1 MKGKTMS
8 DLDVTDGAPTA
19 QQARTS
25 ALEVV
30 LGRHVWRAPLV
41 IGSLFVALVV
51 TIYLGSVVN
60 PTGHLHGLPV
70 LLVDQDTGA
79 NAGSRHLDVG
89 ADVASALQRTPAI
102 SGRLALRRVSLGEAH
117 RLMDEGKAYATVVL
131 PATLSSSVLLAAGA
145 EGQNSAPAQATIALE
160 ENQRLGSL
168 GVNLA
173 AGVLTPA
180 LTKISE
186 QLGTEISPSA
196 SASTRKNPV
205 LTAHL
210 ADPVSLRTITYRP
223 LPDHSALGLSAFY
236 IALLSIL
243 AGFIAGT
250 LINNSIDSAL
260 GYAST
265 ELGPR
270 WTHKRPV
277 AISRRQT
284 FLAKWGTAVLVVPI
298 LTAIVMAIAVGALGM
313 YAPHVVLLWIMGML
327 AALMIA
333 TGTLALLAVFG
344 SIGQLL
350 AMLLLI
356 YLSLASSGGTVPPQ
370 ALPGV
375 FNLVGKV
382 EPLRQVLGGTRAIL
396 YFDAKGSAGLTHSLI
411 VIACELLF
419 WALVGLLVTGSYD
432 RRKLDRIS
440 PAALA
445 AVDRSIARGAT
456 EQAGADA
463 V

>member
-1 MKGKTMS
+1 MS
-8 DLDVTDGAPTA
+8 DFDVIDDSSATP
-19 QQARTS
+19 QADIS
-25 ALEVV
+25 ARGVV
-30 LGRHVWRAPLV
+30 FGLHAWRAPLL
-41 IGSLFVALVV
+41 IGSVFVTLVV

-79 NAGSRHLDVG
+79 NAGGRHLDVG
-89 ADVASALQRTPAI
+89 AEVTAALQRTPAV
-102 SGRLALRRVSLGEAH
+102 SGRLALRRAGLAEAH

-131 PATLSSSVLLAAGA
+131 PATLSGSVLLATGA
-145 EGQNSAPAQATIALE
+145 KGNGSAPAQATIAVE

-180 LTKISE
+180 LTKISQ
-186 QLGTEISPSA
+186 QLGGEIAPHA
-196 SASTRKNPV
+196 SAPTRANPV
-205 LTAHL
+205 LAANL
-210 ADPVSLRTITYRP
+210 ADPLVLHTVIYRP
-223 LPDHSALGLSAFY
+223 LPDHSAVGLSAFY

-250 LINNSIDSAL
+250 LINSSIDSLL

-265 ELGPR
+265 DIGPR
-270 WTHKRPV
+270 WKHKRPI
-277 AISRRQT
+277 AISRRKT
-284 FLAKWGTAVLVVPI
+284 FLAKWTTAALVVPV
-298 LTAIVMAIAVGALGM
+298 LTAIVMTIAIGALGM
-313 YAPHVVLLWIMGML
+313 YAPHAVLLWALGTL

-396 YFDAKGSAGLTHSLI
+396 YFDARGSAGLTHSVI
-411 VIACELLF
+411 VIVCELFF
-419 WALVGLLVTGSYD
+419 WALLGLLVTGWYD

-445 AVDRSIARGAT
+445 AVDRSIESTARP
-456 EQAGADA
+456 

>member
-1 MKGKTMS
+1 MS
-8 DLDVTDGAPTA
+8 EANETDVAPVA
-19 QQARTS
+19 SQASAS

-30 LGRHVWRAPLV
+30 LGRHAWRAPLL

-70 LLVDQDTGA
+70 ALVDEDTGA
-79 NAGSRHLDVG
+79 TAETGHVDVG
-89 ADVASALQRTPAI
+89 ADVVGALQSTPAV
-102 SGRLALRRVSLGEAH
+102 SNRLQLRSLSLAEAH

-131 PATLSSSVLLAAGA
+131 PATLSRSVLLAAGA
-145 EGQNSAPAQATIALE
+145 KGDNATPAQATIALE

-186 QLGTEISPSA
+186 QLGAKISPGA
-196 SASTRKNPV
+196 SPATRQNQV
-205 LTAHL
+205 LAAHL
-210 ADPVSLRTITYRP
+210 ADPIALRTSTYRP

-250 LINNSIDSAL
+250 LINNSVDSVL

-270 WTHKRPV
+270 WTHKRPI

-284 FLAKWGTAVLVVPI
+284 FLAKWGTAVLIVPV

-313 YAPHVVLLWIMGML
+313 YAPHTVLLWALGTL

-396 YFDAKGSAGLTHSLI
+396 YFDARGSAGLTHSLI

-419 WALVGLLVTGSYD
+419 WALLGLLVTGWYD

-445 AVDRSIARGAT
+445 AVDRSIESTVGPSSEWT
-456 EQAGADA
+456 
-463 V
+463 